1 MTNIVKIKPRLRLKF
16 KKITIIIVA
25 SIFVIIVS
33 VGGYLIYSYYK
44 KVNSALTTTQKA
56 PYNLDESNIYGVAYE
71 TAKNKDYSSGQ
82 FYLDDK
88 LDVTTDSKL
97 KATIY
102 IYKSSLAGSEFGN
115 DQKKALEY
123 AYEAEKIYPSKESA
137 LRVAIREEKLD
148 NIKVSLKYYKIYLER
163 MKKDLATY
171 DGKMKTYYE
180 REYNQYLTHVKKI
193 EETVKL

>member
-1 MTNIVKIKPRLRLKF
+1 MTNIIKLKPRSRLKF
-16 KKITIIIVA
+16 KKITIIIVT
-25 SIFVIIVS
+25 SILVVVIS
-33 VGGYLIYSYYK
+33 VGGYLIYSHYK
-44 KVNSALTTTQKA
+44 KIDSTVATDSKT
-56 PYNLDESNIYGVAYE
+56 PYNLDQDNIYGIAYE
-71 TAKNKDYSSGQ
+71 TAKNKDYDSGQ
-82 FYLDDK
+82 AYLDDK
-88 LDVTTDSKL
+88 LNSVTDSKL